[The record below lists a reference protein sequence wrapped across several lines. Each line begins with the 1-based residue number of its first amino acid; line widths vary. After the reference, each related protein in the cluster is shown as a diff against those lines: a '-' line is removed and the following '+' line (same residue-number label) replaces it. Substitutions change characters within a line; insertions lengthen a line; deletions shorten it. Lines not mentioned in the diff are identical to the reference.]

1 MDFGKEKKEIGKL
14 RNWEIGARALARI
27 RAKPSNFT
35 FGLKPLLQILISQF
49 PISMTSKSK
58 IFLLSCLSFIA
69 GIFLNIFFQTDQWI
83 LLLLMSWV
91 IVIIYTFR
99 KNRKITVIFFCLFFI
114 LGGLFRAQNVA
125 IGEDKLAEILRCAN
139 QEIIFEGIVCKEPEI
154 KNGKQKLV
162 LSDIYIVETNTVET
176 RHCLVSTTDKILIYA
191 DKYPEYRYGD
201 VLKIST
207 KIKIPES
214 FDGFDYR
221 SYLFSQGIYYLS
233 YYPEIE
239 FLEKPPPAPS
249 FARRGKIVGTGRD
262 PSFKKRAYGNT
273 PLQKYYAQILSF
285 KKNLI
290 DLNKSVYPQSQASII
305 NAMVLGNR
313 SEVSPEI
320 LESFNLTGTRHI
332 IAISGLHITIITV
345 MLMYLLLA
353 IGINRNRAFYL
364 AILAMAL
371 FVIMIGLPPSAV
383 RAAVMGGMVLL
394 AVKVGRLNNSLN
406 AIVFAAA
413 AMLVINPN
421 LLRHS
426 AGFQLS
432 FAAVLGIIY
441 LFPILEKYAEKIIK
455 NNTAAYR
462 FMRSIILITLSAQ
475 IATLPILISS
485 FENLSISSILA
496 NVLILPLVPVIILGS
511 FLVMAAGSVSL
522 FLGQVLSWPIWL
534 AVTYQM
540 KVIEYLAGFSW
551 SAVEIKNFPA
561 WAFGIYYFLLAGAI
575 WKRISTARDH

>member
-1 MDFGKEKKEIGKL
+1 MV
-14 RNWEIGARALARI
+14 AAYA
-27 RAKPSNFT
+27 
-35 FGLKPLLQILISQF
+35 
-49 PISMTSKSK
+49 
-58 IFLLSCLSFIA
+58 
-69 GIFLNIFFQTDQWI
+69 
-83 LLLLMSWV
+83 
-91 IVIIYTFR
+91 FR
-99 KNRKITVIFFCLFFI
+99 ENRKMIVIFFCLFFI
-114 LGGLFRAQNVA
+114 LGGLFRAQNV
-125 IGEDKLAEILRCAN
+125 IMSDDKLAEILKCEN
-139 QEIIFEGIVCKEPEI
+139 QEIIFEGTVDKEPEI

-162 LSDIYIVETNTVET
+162 LNNLKSEDNIPEGNM
-176 RHCLVSTTDKILIYA
+176 STCRLQEKILIYA

-201 VLKIST
+201 ILKIST

-214 FDGFDYR
+214 FNGFDYR

-239 FLEKPPPAPS
+239 FL
-249 FARRGKIVGTGRD
+249 GDVG
-262 PSFKKRAYGNT
+262 AYGDT
-273 PLQKYYAQILSF
+273 PLQEKCYARILF
-285 KKNLI
+285 LKKNLI

-320 LESFNLTGTRHI
+320 LESFNITGTRHI

-394 AVKVGRLNNSLN
+394 AIKVGRLNNSLN

-441 LFPILEKYAEKIIK
+441 LFPILEKYSKKIIK
-455 NNTAAYR
+455 NNTGVYR
-462 FMRSIILITLSAQ
+462 FIRSIILITLSAQ

-485 FENLSISSILA
+485 FENLSLSSILA
-496 NVLILPLVPVIILGS
+496 NILILPLVPVIILGG

-522 FLGQVLSWPIWL
+522 FLGQVLSWPIWM

-551 SAVEIKNFPA
+551 SAVAIKNFPT
-561 WAFGIYYFLLAGAI
+561 WAFGIYYFLLAVFLAKNG
-575 WKRISTARDH
+575 KTR